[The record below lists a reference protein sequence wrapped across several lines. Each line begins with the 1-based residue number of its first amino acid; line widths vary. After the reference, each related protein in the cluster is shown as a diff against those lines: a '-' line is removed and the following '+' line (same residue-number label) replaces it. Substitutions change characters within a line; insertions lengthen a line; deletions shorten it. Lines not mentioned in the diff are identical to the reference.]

1 MIKLECNNNLIL
13 DTITSYL
20 EYKKYLLSS
29 QNEKFQTL
37 IEIQEKEK
45 NIILSVNGTKKKF
58 ITPIDI
64 NILAA
69 EISKKI
75 MDINIQILDYKYFPY
90 QRLIT
95 NIKKKSL
102 LSDIQNMI
110 MSKLVTY
117 KEGID
122 KEGLYQSIWKR
133 DKQISINKLDTHL
146 TNLKNQLKSD
156 LELYVNFQSQNKILR
171 LLID

>member
-1 MIKLECNNNLIL
+1 MIKIECSNSLIL
-13 DTITSYL
+13 NTISSYL
-20 EYKKYLLSS
+20 EHKNFLLSS
-29 QNEKFQTL
+29 EDGEYQTL

-45 NIILSVNGTKKKF
+45 SIILNINNFSKKLD
-58 ITPIDI
+58 IPIDI
-64 NILAA
+64 NLLAS
-69 EISKKI
+69 EISKKVL
-75 MDINIQILDYKYFPY
+75 DIYTEIDNHKYFPY

-95 NIKKKSL
+95 NFKKKSL

-110 MSKLVTY
+110 ISKLLIY

-122 KEGLYQSIWKR
+122 KESLYKSIWKR

-146 TNLKNQLKSD
+146 TNLKNQLKLD
-156 LELYVNFQSQNKILR
+156 LDLHVNFQSQNKTLR